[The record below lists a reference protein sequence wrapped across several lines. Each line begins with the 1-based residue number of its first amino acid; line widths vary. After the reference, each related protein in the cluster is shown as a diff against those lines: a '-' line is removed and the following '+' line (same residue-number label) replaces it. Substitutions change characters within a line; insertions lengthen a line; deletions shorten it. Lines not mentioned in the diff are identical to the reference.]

1 MRGTDH
7 KQNALFS
14 YVNIED
20 RIPALVCRASQPL
33 RGTDGYD
40 GMISARPV

>member
-14 YVNIED
+14 YVNIEE
-20 RIPALVCRASQPL
+20 RIPPSIRCV
-33 RGTDGYD
+33 G
-40 GMISARPV
+40 